1 MSYTLVFQRSSIF
14 SQQFVI
20 QTFININVSEKLDEF
35 NFFSSFTFKI
45 LINKDDNMNSYNE

>member
-1 MSYTLVFQRSSIF
+1 MSYTLIFQRSSIF

-20 QTFININVSEKLDEF
+20 QTFTNINVSEKLDEF